1 MAQQGGTYSPSARA
15 VSVPTR
21 STSSSKLQ
29 YQDSGPKNKETPAIE
44 GRVDDTLETSSDP
57 RHQLD
62 TQSDDQQWAIVPRPG
77 DDSGDGSHN
86 QEASSHF
93 DITLGWGRY
102 KVTVFSWD
110 MSIRRQA
117 NDCP

>member
-1 MAQQGGTYSPSARA
+1 MIPVRFLQFLYPSPSHIG
-15 VSVPTR
+15 VNSLSIV
-21 STSSSKLQ
+21 
-29 YQDSGPKNKETPAIE
+29 
-44 GRVDDTLETSSDP
+44 ETSSDP